1 MTTNTVNRREFLN
14 YLKGGA
20 LALAGAKLI
29 GCSPSSSDSGSAS
42 APGLASKFTPQYIN
56 MNGTWYATGS
66 TPGVASGARHNTM
79 LNFIPKEDITASI
92 GYVLKD
98 PSGKVEWEWYSQ
110 PQLFAKDT
118 VITTPVK
125 SIPIKSSN
133 GGLYDL
139 DARVKVGNET
149 DSLLRVSPQATI
161 GPSVASTLTVKEAI
175 DWLIRQYDG
184 NTNPGIIGV
193 VGNTAPASDVIS
205 LNDLT
210 NGILASVASKYGV
223 SGTLPSKLASE
234 LASLDNASAFQVGHP
249 TNNPHVNTLLGS
261 QTLTAGYLQAFDL
274 RNGKLHL
281 AVAGTD
287 DLHQRQAARV
297 VAQHAGYNIDW
308 NKVRVEGT
316 TLSDITTY
324 QEL

>member
-1 MTTNTVNRREFLN
+1 MNTYKPSRRDFV
-14 YLKGGA
+14 KGI
-20 LALAGAKLI
+20 LALGAASAI
-29 GCSPSSSDSGSAS
+29 PGCGSDSDSGSAP

-56 MNGTWYATGS
+56 LNGTWYATGS

-125 SIPIKSSN
+125 SVPIKSSN

-184 NTNPGIIGV
+184 NANPGIIGV
-193 VGNTAPASDVIS
+193 VGNTAPSSDVVGLS
-205 LNDLT
+205 DLT

-223 SGTLPSKLASE
+223 SGTLQSKLASD
-234 LASLDNASAFQVGHP
+234 LASLDDASAFQVGHP
-249 TNNPHVNTLLGS
+249 TYNPHVNTLYGS
-261 QTLTAGYLQAFDL
+261 TAPVAGAIKAYDM
-274 RNGKLHL
+274 RSGKLHL
-281 AVAGTD
+281 VATGASD
-287 DLHQRQAARV
+287 HDVRRACRV
-297 VAQHAGYNIDW
+297 IAQHGSYNIDY
-308 NKVRVEGT
+308 NPVKVEGT
-316 TLSDITTY
+316 TLTDITTS
-324 QEL
+324 QG

>member
-1 MTTNTVNRREFLN
+1 MKNAYKPSRRDFV
-14 YLKGGA
+14 KGI
-20 LALAGAKLI
+20 LALGAASAI
-29 GCSPSSSDSGSAS
+29 PGCGGGSDSGSAP
-42 APGLASKFTPQYIN
+42 APGLASKFTPQYVNI
-56 MNGTWYATGS
+56 NGTWYATGS
-66 TPGVASGARHNTM
+66 TPGVASGTRHNTM

-92 GYVLKD
+92 GYVLKGPD
-98 PSGKVEWEWYSQ
+98 GKVEWEWYSQ

-125 SIPIKSSN
+125 SVPIKSSN

-184 NTNPGIIGV
+184 NSAPGIVGV
-193 VGNTAPASDVIS
+193 VGDSAPASDVTALIDITGDFRDEVNAKYGIS
-205 LNDLT
+205 ATLQSW
-210 NGILASVASKYGV
+210 LASQL
-223 SGTLPSKLASE
+223 T
-234 LASLDNASAFQVGHP
+234 SLDNASAFQVGHS
-249 TNNPHVNTLLGS
+249 TYNPHVNTLLGS
-261 QTLTAGYLQAFDL
+261 QAVTGGFIQPFDM
-274 RNGKLHL
+274 RSGKLHL
-281 AVAGTD
+281 AVSGAD
-287 DLHQRQAARV
+287 DLHVRQAARV

-316 TLSDITTY
+316 TLDDITTY